1 MDIEKYRTFI
11 TAADC
16 SSFASAAE
24 KLFLT
29 TPTVTK
35 HISAIEREM
44 GVSLF
49 ERRAQGVRLSS
60 EGEKRV
66 ELARQIVAAYDA
78 LNKMNAGKTLEVF
91 SIPCLEKI
99 GVPGI
104 LRGFAMARPEIGVQL
119 TERHGCALMDDL
131 LNRRCEIAFLG
142 NVYARTDG
150 LDSVEIFNEKVCLAM
165 SSEHPLASNG
175 RVSLKELCSENFI
188 MMLPE
193 TGMPAY
199 YEKCCLSCGFKPKV
213 SAFCSREDSLL
224 SYVASGMGVAFFTFG
239 KMPRREI
246 PGVTFVEIEEDFFS
260 GCILAKPTGAKL
272 SPSASAFWKYVSSTA
287 KSE

>member
-35 HISAIEREM
+35 HISALEREM

-49 ERRAQGVRLSS
+49 ERTAQGVRLTG

-66 ELARQIVAAYDA
+66 GLAKQIVACYDA
-78 LNKMNAGKTLEVF
+78 LNNMNAGRALELY

-99 GVPGI
+99 GVPGY
-104 LRGFAMARPEIGVQL
+104 LRGFAKARPEISISL
-119 TERHGCALMDDL
+119 TERHGTALVDDL
-131 LNRRCEIAFLG
+131 KNRRCEIAFIG
-142 NVYARTDG
+142 NAYACG
-150 LDSVEIFNEKVCLAM
+150 EELESIELFNEKLRIAL
-165 SSEHPLASNG
+165 STEHPLAG
-175 RVSLKELCSENFI
+175 RECISLGELRDESFI

-193 TGMPAY
+193 TGMPAF
-199 YEKCCLSCGFKPKV
+199 YEKCCLSCGFKPRV
-213 SAFCSREDSLL
+213 QAFCSREDSIL
-224 SYVASGMGVAFFTFG
+224 SYVSSGMGAAFYTYG
-239 KMPRREI
+239 HIPRREVA
-246 PGVTFVEIEEDFFS
+246 GVRFVELEEEFFS
-260 GCILAKPTGAKL
+260 GCILAKLKGARL
-272 SPSASAFWKYVSSTA
+272 SSPAAAFWKYVSNTV
-287 KSE
+287 KTD

>member
-16 SSFASAAE
+16 ASFASAAE

-35 HISAIEREM
+35 HISALEREM

-49 ERRAQGVRLSS
+49 ERSAQGVRLSG

-66 ELARQIVAAYDA
+66 ELARQIVACYDA
-78 LNKMNAGKTLEVF
+78 LNNMNAGKSLEIY

-99 GVPGI
+99 GVPGM
-104 LRGFAMARPEIGVQL
+104 LRGFAMARPEISVKL
-119 TERHGCALMDDL
+119 TERHGSAIVDDL
-131 LNRRCEIAFLG
+131 LNKRCEMAFLG
-142 NVYARTDG
+142 NVYVQTAGMD
-150 LDSVEIFNEKVCLAM
+150 VIEIFNERLCIAM
-165 SSEHPLASNG
+165 SAEHPLAE
-175 RVSLKELCSENFI
+175 RDRISLTELKCESFI

-199 YEKCCLSCGFKPKV
+199 YEKCCLSCGFKPV
-213 SAFCSREDSLL
+213 VRAFCSREDSLL

-239 KMPRREI
+239 NIPRREV
-246 PGVTFVEIEEDFFS
+246 PGVRFVELEEDFFS
-260 GCILAKPTGAKL
+260 GCILAKLGGTRL
-272 SPSASAFWKYVSSTA
+272 SASASAFWKYVSNTV
-287 KSE
+287 KTE